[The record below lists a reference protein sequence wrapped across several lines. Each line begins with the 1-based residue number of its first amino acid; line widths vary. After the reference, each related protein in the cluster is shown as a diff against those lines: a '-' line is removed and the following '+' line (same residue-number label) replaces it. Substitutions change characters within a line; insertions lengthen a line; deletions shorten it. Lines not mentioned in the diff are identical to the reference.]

1 MLLNDNRVV
10 KIYDISL
17 PIQNH
22 MLVWPGDPGVSIT
35 VKTTVKNDGVRTS
48 WFSFGSHT
56 ATHID
61 APNHFLEKAT
71 GIDKIAIDKMIGPC
85 MVVDLTNL
93 DHNEI
98 MVSDLPR
105 EAIKKSGRILFKTGN
120 FVYLHKKVFPQQYIS
135 LSLETAE
142 YLVQR
147 GVVLVGIDFLGI
159 EKRKN
164 PGHPVHKALLSR
176 GIVLVEGLD
185 LSNVP
190 AGMYTLVCLP
200 IKVVDADGAPVR
212 AILYA

>member
-1 MLLNDNRVV
+1 MDDNRVV

-71 GIDKIAIDKMIGPC
+71 GIDKIAIEKLVGHC
-85 MVVDLTNL
+85 VVVDITNL

-98 MVSDLPR
+98 LVSDLPR

-120 FVYLHKKVFPQQYIS
+120 FVYLHKKVFPQKYIS

-142 YLVQR
+142 YLAKK

-164 PGHPVHKALLSR
+164 PGHPVHKALLSK